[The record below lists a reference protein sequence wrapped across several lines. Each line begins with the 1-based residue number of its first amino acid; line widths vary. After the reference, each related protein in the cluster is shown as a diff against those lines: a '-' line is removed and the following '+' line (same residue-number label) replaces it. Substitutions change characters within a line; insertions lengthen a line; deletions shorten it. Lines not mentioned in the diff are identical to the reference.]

1 MILPQSRI
9 LFFSAAAGQSTSF
22 PGQMPAAAW
31 DRCWSAWRWMA
42 PAFWDPVAFLNSQG
56 VACFVPFILAAFVVT
71 QGVRRAM
78 YMSGKLQ
85 TLGITREESQGVIRS
100 AGMRQHAGHFI
111 VGEQARN

>member
-1 MILPQSRI
+1 M
-9 LFFSAAAGQSTSF
+9 
-22 PGQMPAAAW
+22 
-31 DRCWSAWRWMA
+31 
-42 PAFWDPVAFLNSQG
+42 AFLNSQG